1 MLMKIVRKSFN
12 LAKIKF
18 LNKFLKQRKI
28 IVKIIKMSGFALEI
42 LGIIIKNNSC
52 QQVNIP

>member
-1 MLMKIVRKSFN
+1 MKIVRKSFN